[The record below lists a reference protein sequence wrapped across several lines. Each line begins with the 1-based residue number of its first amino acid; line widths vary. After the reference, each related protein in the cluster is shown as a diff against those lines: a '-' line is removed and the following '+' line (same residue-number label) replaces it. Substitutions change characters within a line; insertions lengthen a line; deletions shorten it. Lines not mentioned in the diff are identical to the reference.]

1 MSEKLATLAKT
12 VDFGA
17 PASFGAHRFRVEIPS
32 GRGGD
37 VSIVEEYGYEGGQR
51 GTPEEELRA
60 VLHTVTATARR
71 LDTVVA
77 VGGATR
83 CSDDGNDTVLA
94 PLLAGIE
101 IPFER
106 AKTNMGLGRTTN
118 VA

>member
-1 MSEKLATLAKT
+1 MRYAAALVFGLVLFGVVSTMVFADGSIFDTSFQSEQKILSAIIELKT
-12 VDFGA
+12 SA
-17 PASFGAHRFRVEIPS
+17 
-32 GRGGD
+32 
-37 VSIVEEYGYEGGQR
+37 
-51 GTPEEELRA
+51 EELRA

-77 VGGATR
+77 VGVATR